1 MVDYMTD
8 KELRKLKRTDLLEI
22 LYYLQK
28 EIDELKEE
36 NAILKEKAAGL
47 SISDSDVSKIAEAVA
62 KAVKGEDG
70 GHSVDTDSSSESA
83 AVKTE

>member
-1 MVDYMTD
+1 MTD

-36 NAILKEKAAGL
+36 NAALKEKAAGF
-47 SISDSDVSKIAEAVA
+47 SISDSDVRKIAEAVV
-62 KAVKGEDG
+62 KAVKGENG
-70 GHSVDTDSSSESA
+70 GQSVSTDSSLNGA
-83 AVKTE
+83 ADKTE

>member
-1 MVDYMTD
+1 MTD

-36 NAILKEKAAGL
+36 NAALKEKAAGF
-47 SISDSDVSKIAEAVA
+47 SISDSDVSKIAEAVV
-62 KAVKGEDG
+62 KAVKGENGGQSVSTDTVSDG
-70 GHSVDTDSSSESA
+70 A
-83 AVKTE
+83 ADKTE